1 MQANIRFSLPVASG
15 NVAEILGADFV
26 YLFPQ
31 NFVSYG
37 PTMAAELSLPVTS
50 GNVAEL

>member
-1 MQANIRFSLPVASG
+1 MQANIRFSLLVASG
-15 NVAEILGADFV
+15 NVADFV

-50 GNVAEL
+50 GNVAELWI